1 MVSWRNSFLYSR
13 RKIALACYGFTGLRK
28 GRNAKLKCFNPVAV
42 AAHRGSS
49 KYYSENTMA
58 TFRSAVALEPD
69 IR

>member
-1 MVSWRNSFLYSR
+1 M
-13 RKIALACYGFTGLRK
+13 ALACYGFTGLRK